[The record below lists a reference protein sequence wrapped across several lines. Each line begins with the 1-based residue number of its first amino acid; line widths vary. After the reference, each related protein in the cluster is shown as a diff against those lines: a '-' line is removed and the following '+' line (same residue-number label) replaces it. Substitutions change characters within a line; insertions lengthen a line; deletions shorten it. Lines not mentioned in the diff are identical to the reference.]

1 MPAFLPPEPSPAL
14 GLLGLCRAFEASLS
28 AFETVATLREEARLR
43 HLLVSRRRA
52 VARLRRLLGLR
63 GPVARRP
70 PREAWTLGGMIA
82 AEWELAHLVVA
93 AAAALA
99 ADDPARELL
108 GDLQAEVEE
117 AALTL
122 RVIERADGGPPG
134 RCV

>member
-1 MPAFLPPEPSPAL
+1 MPLFPTPDSAGRS

-43 HLLVSRRRA
+43 HLLVARRRA

-70 PREAWTLGGMIA
+70 PSEAWTLGGIIA

-93 AAAALA
+93 TASALPD
-99 ADDPARELL
+99 DDPARGLL
-108 GDLQAEVEE
+108 ADLQAEVEE

-122 RVIERADGGPPG
+122 RVIARAGG
-134 RCV
+134 